1 MVSYRE
7 AATEDAAAIV
17 ALVNYCYRGEP
28 SKEGWTTEADFLT
41 EPRTDADEVAALVT
55 TTSKFI
61 LAEEDSTLVGCVN
74 VQLQVKEAT
83 GYLGL
88 FVVLPSLQG
97 RGLGKALLAT
107 AEATLTETWPVTV
120 IEITVL
126 TIRTEILAFYER
138 RGYKRTGHT
147 WPANVPGATVPNLM
161 FETLVKQ
168 VERWPHSSCLS

>member
-7 AATEDAAAIV
+7 AATGDAAAIA

-41 EPRTDADEVAALVT
+41 KPRTDAEEVASLMTA
-55 TTSKFI
+55 TSKII
-61 LAEEDSTLVGCVN
+61 LAEEDAVLVGCVN
-74 VQLQVKEAT
+74 VQLKVKECT

-107 AEATLTETWPVTV
+107 AEATFTATWPVAE
-120 IEITVL
+120 IEITVF
-126 TIRTEILAFYER
+126 TIRTELLAFYER
-138 RGYKRTGHT
+138 RGYKRTGRT
-147 WPANVPGATVPNLM
+147 WSANIPGATVPNLM

-168 VERWPHSSCLS
+168 VQQSPQSSCLS